1 MKGYV
6 LLTVLS
12 LLIVLTAP
20 LSALPDK
27 PAPPAAETPTE
38 NTADTKDTA
47 TFRVKNE
54 KTGDVLTLSEEDF
67 LVAVVSC
74 EMAPS
79 SPVEALK
86 AQTVAAYTYY
96 CKQRAASPD
105 GIFSNVPETLFT
117 VGTEKGMRERFGD
130 QYDKWHTLLT
140 ETVRAVKGQKL
151 LYNGEPITACY
162 HAISAGL
169 TERAADVWGGDYPY
183 LQPVDSAGDLTAKG
197 YETTVAVAPDKLT
210 AALLTLES
218 DFKADGDPA
227 AWFQNADTTKS
238 GFVKTVAVGNKTFTG
253 GKLRTALGLRSAC
266 FTVQYKDGSFVFTVH
281 GYGHN
286 VGMSQTGAKY
296 MANAGADYTEIL
308 AHYYPGTTLQ

>member
-27 PAPPAAETPTE
+27 PAPSAAETPTE

-130 QYDKWHTLLT
+130 QYNKWHTLLT

-183 LQPVDSAGDLTAKG
+183 LQPVDSAGDLTAEG

-210 AALLTLES
+210 GALLTLEN

>member
-27 PAPPAAETPTE
+27 PAPPADDTPQEPIT
-38 NTADTKDTA
+38 DTKDETA
-47 TFRVKNE
+47 FRVKNE
-54 KTGDVLTLSEEDF
+54 ATGEVLSFSEEDF
-67 LVAVVSC
+67 LVGVVSC

-105 GIFSNVPETLFT
+105 GVFSNVPETLFT
-117 VGTEKGMRERFGD
+117 VGTDGGMRTRFGD

-140 ETVRAVKGQKL
+140 ETVQAVKGQKL

-169 TERAADVWGGDYPY
+169 TEKAADVWGGDYPY
-183 LQPVDSAGDLTAKG
+183 LQPVDSSGDLMAEG
-197 YETTVAVAPDKLT
+197 YESTVTVTPDNLK

-218 DFKADGDPA
+218 DLVTDDDPA
-227 AWFQNADTTKS
+227 TWFHDADTTKS
-238 GFVKTVAVGNKTFTG
+238 GFVKTVAVGNKSFAGT
-253 GKLRTALGLRSAC
+253 KLRAALGLRSAC
-266 FTVQYKDGSFVFTVH
+266 FTVQYTDTGFLFTVH

-296 MANAGADYTEIL
+296 MANAGADYKEIL
-308 AHYYPGTTLQ
+308 AHYYPGTSLQ